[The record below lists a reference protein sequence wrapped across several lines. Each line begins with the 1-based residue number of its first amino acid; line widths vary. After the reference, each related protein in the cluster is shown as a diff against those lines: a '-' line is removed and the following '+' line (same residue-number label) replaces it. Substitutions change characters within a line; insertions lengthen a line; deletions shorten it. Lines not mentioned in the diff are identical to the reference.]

1 MGRYLG
7 ADCKLCRR
15 AGEKLFLKGTRCST
29 PKCTLEKRNY
39 PPGQHKKTRSNT
51 SDYSIRLKE
60 KQKVKRIYGILE
72 RQFRHYFIVAQK
84 QKGMTGLNLLRMLE
98 MRLDNV
104 VYYLGIGLSRDHAR
118 QIVCHGH
125 VMVNGKKVDI
135 PSFAVKVEDV
145 IEIRPKSRE
154 YKMVKDALEVTKER
168 VRPAWLEF
176 DAKDLKGRVVRI
188 PVREDITMA
197 VQENLIVELYS
208 R

>member
-29 PKCTLEKRNY
+29 AKCAIEKRNS
-39 PPGQHKKTRSNT
+39 PPGQHKRMRSNT

-72 RQFRHYFIVAQK
+72 RQFRRYFRIAEK
-84 QKGMTGLNLLRMLE
+84 QKGSTGLNLLRMLE

>member
-29 PKCTLEKRNY
+29 AKCALEKRNY
-39 PPGQHKKTRSNT
+39 PPGQHKKTRPNT
-51 SDYSIRLKE
+51 SDYSVRLKE

-72 RQFRHYFIVAQK
+72 RQFRRYFIVAQK
-84 QKGMTGLNLLRMLE
+84 QKGITGLNLLRMLE

-176 DAKDLKGRVVRI
+176 DAKDLKGRVVRM
-188 PVREDITMA
+188 PLREDITIA
-197 VQENLIVELYS
+197 VKENLIVELYS

>member
-1 MGRYLG
+1 MARYLG

-29 PKCTLEKRNY
+29 PKCTLERRNY
-39 PPGQHKKTRSNT
+39 PPGQQKNVRSNM
-51 SDYSIRLKE
+51 SDYAIRLKE

-72 RQFRHYFIVAQK
+72 RQFRRYFRLAEK
-84 QKGMTGLNLLRMLE
+84 QKGITGLNLLRFLE

-104 VYYLGIGLSRDHAR
+104 VYYLGIGTSRDQAR
-118 QIVCHGH
+118 QIVRHGH
-125 VMVNGKKVDI
+125 ISVNGRKVDI

-145 IEIRPKSRE
+145 IEVRPKSRE
-154 YKMVKDALEVTKER
+154 YKMVKDNLELNKER
-168 VRPAWLEF
+168 SAPGWLEF
-176 DAKDLKGRVVRI
+176 DSNNLKGKVVRM
-188 PVREDITMA
+188 PLREDITIA